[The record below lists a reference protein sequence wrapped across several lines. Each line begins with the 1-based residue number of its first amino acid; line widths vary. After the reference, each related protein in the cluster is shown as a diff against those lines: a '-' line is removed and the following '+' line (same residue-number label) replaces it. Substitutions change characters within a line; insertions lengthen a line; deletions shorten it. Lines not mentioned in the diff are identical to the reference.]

1 MQSTAT
7 STASTDLRPDG
18 SGLIISDPR
27 TGEYLWSVPEAGPGT
42 VEDAVR
48 MARSAASGW
57 AAVAPAARGAALRSA
72 ARALDAAAE
81 ELAALNSSETGRP
94 FDEALAGIAAAVST
108 LEQYAE
114 IGPLHRGHSLLGNRC
129 ASDYTIAEPRGVAVL
144 LTPWNDPVAV
154 ACGLIGAALVTGNAV
169 VHKPSERCPRL
180 GEALGEVLETAFP
193 PGVLVTVTG
202 GAGVGALLARAAVDV
217 IAHVGSST
225 SGTRIASAGAQTG
238 AHVIRENGGNDPLVI
253 DRDVDPVWAAE
264 QAAIG
269 AFSNS
274 GQICTS
280 VERIYVHEA
289 VAARF
294 CTALEAEA
302 ALRNNKGSVAPL
314 VDTRLRDIVHAQ
326 VSEALG
332 QGARAVEGG
341 AVPEGP
347 GAFYPATVL
356 LGCTDSMQVMVE
368 ETFGPVA
375 AVQVVK
381 TFDDGLELA
390 GSGRYGLAATVLTGN
405 IAHVQ
410 KAIAALPV
418 GTVKINE
425 VFGGAPGGSAQPRGA
440 SGEGFGYGPELLD
453 EFTRVKVVH
462 VAAPPPFA
470 LKQADEPQPEPVQA
484 EQVLVEPASRQP
496 GGRDQDGSP
505 Q

>member
-1 MQSTAT
+1 MSAG
-7 STASTDLRPDG
+7 LPPNG
-18 SGLIISDPR
+18 SGLTISDPR
-27 TGEYLWSVPEAGPGT
+27 TGEYLWSVPEAGPGAVT
-42 VEDAVR
+42 HAVEVARAAAVR
-48 MARSAASGW
+48 W
-57 AAVAPAARGAALRSA
+57 AAVAPAERGAALRTA
-72 ARALDAAAE
+72 ARSLDAAAR
-81 ELAALNSSETGRP
+81 ELAGLNSSETGRP
-94 FDEALAGIAAAVST
+94 LEEALAGIAAGVST

-114 IGPLHRGHSLLGNRC
+114 LGPLHRGHSLLGNRA
-129 ASDYTIAEPRGVAVL
+129 ASDYTVAEPRGVAVL

-154 ACGLIGAALVTGNAV
+154 ACGLIGAALVTGNTV

-180 GEALGEVLETAFP
+180 GEALGEVLATAFP
-193 PGVLVTVTG
+193 PGVLLTVSG
-202 GAGVGALLARAAVDV
+202 GARVGALLTQAAVDV
-217 IAHVGSST
+217 IAHVGST
-225 SGTRIASAGAQTG
+225 ASGTRIAHAAVATG
-238 AHVIRENGGNDPLVI
+238 AHVIRENGGNDPLVV

-289 VAARF
+289 IAAEF
-294 CTALEAEA
+294 CAALEAEA
-302 ALRNNKGSVAPL
+302 ALRNSNGSVAPL
-314 VDTRLRDIVHAQ
+314 VDTRLRDAVDAQ
-326 VSEALG
+326 VSEALE
-332 QGARAVEGG
+332 QGAHAVEGG

-356 LGCTDSMQVMVE
+356 LGCTDSMQVMTE

-375 AVQVVK
+375 AVRVVRS
-381 TFDDGLELA
+381 FDDGLQLA
-390 GSGRYGLAATVLTGN
+390 GSGRYGLAATVLTGG

-410 KAIAALPV
+410 KAIAGLPV

-470 LKQADEPQPEPVQA
+470 LKMPDKPPPDHVPAEHVMEREDGGPQ
-484 EQVLVEPASRQP
+484 
-496 GGRDQDGSP
+496 
-505 Q
+505 